1 MPRFIS
7 AAVIVVFWL
16 ASLSVQSAEGN
27 AQKSEENQKVPTSQ
41 VVIKEKPDPETRSE
55 VSGTEINATVVLR
68 AIFTKSGKV
77 TDIKL
82 VSVTPQDLPKGL
94 AKDIAKR
101 SKKAAQKIK
110 FSPAT
115 RDGNPVSM
123 YVQLEYNFQLY

>member
-1 MPRFIS
+1 MIRFTS
-7 AAVIVVFWL
+7 AAVIIVFWL
-16 ASLSVQSAEGN
+16 ASLSAQSAEGN
-27 AQKSEENQKVPTSQ
+27 AQKSEESQRVPTSQ
-41 VVIKEKPDPETRSE
+41 VVIKERPDPEKRSE

-82 VSVTPQDLPKGL
+82 VKVTPQDLSKDL

-123 YVQLEYNFQLY
+123 YVQLEYNFHLY

>member
-1 MPRFIS
+1 MTRFIS
-7 AAVIVVFWL
+7 AAVIIVFWL

-82 VSVTPQDLPKGL
+82 VRVTPQDLSKSL

-115 RDGNPVSM
+115 RDGNPVLM
-123 YVQLEYNFQLY
+123 YVQLEYNFHLY

>member
-1 MPRFIS
+1 MNRFTS
-7 AAVIVVFWL
+7 AAVIIVFWL
-16 ASLSVQSAEGN
+16 ESLSAQSEAGN
-27 AQKSEENQKVPTSQ
+27 AQKSEDRQTIPTSQ
-41 VVIKEKPDPETRSE
+41 VVIKEKPDPEKQSE

-82 VSVTPQDLPKGL
+82 VKVIPQDLSKDL

-101 SKKAAQKIK
+101 CKKAAQKIK

-115 RDGNPVSM
+115 RDGNPVSV
-123 YVQLEYNFQLY
+123 YVQLEYNFHLY